1 MNTLAT
7 RLGLL
12 GLFLLAGGALVLGEQ
27 IDLVYF
33 EENGGGGN
41 PRGLYNFDAST
52 GNSTLRTTVSGAKRY
67 FSFDERPSDGMI
79 FAAEVVT
86 GNALW
91 TIDIDTGGLTFECSH
106 YLDTVADVSFDP
118 ATDELYGLMRNA
130 PYGLYTIDPASGGST
145 FIGYVGNGVRTGM
158 TFAPDGTLYGMTLT
172 GTLYTID
179 KTTGGTTLIGGSGD
193 YVSTVEDADFTPDGR
208 LFAVDWSGNL
218 VQIDTA
224 TGHRT
229 LVGTTGM
236 GTGLT
241 GVLGIPEPAAVLLL
255 VLGAGVLLRRR

>member
-1 MNTLAT
+1 MNTSAS

-12 GLFLLAGGALVLGEQ
+12 GLVLLAGGTLVLGEQ

-52 GNSTLRTTVSGAKRY
+52 GNSTLRTTVSGTRRY

-130 PYGLYTIDPASGGST
+130 PYGLYTIDPASGAST
-145 FIGYVGNGVRTGM
+145 FIGNVGNGVRTGM
-158 TFAPDGTLYGMTLT
+158 TFGPDGTLYGMRLD

-193 YVSTVEDADFTPDGR
+193 YVSMVEDADFTPDGR

-218 VQIDTA
+218 IQIEPA

-241 GVLGIPEPAAVLLL
+241 AVLGVPEPSALVLL
-255 VLGAGVLLRRR
+255 VVGAGVLLRRR

>member
-158 TFAPDGTLYGMTLT
+158 TFAPDGTLYGMRLD

-193 YVSTVEDADFTPDGR
+193 YVSMVEDADFTPDGR

-218 VQIDTA
+218 IQIEPA

-241 GVLGIPEPAAVLLL
+241 AVLGVPEPSALVLL
-255 VLGAGVLLRRR
+255 VVGAGVLLRRR

>member
-7 RLGLL
+7 RLGLV
-12 GLFLLAGGALVLGEQ
+12 GLVLLAGGALVLGEQ

-67 FSFDERPSDGMI
+67 FSLEERPSDGMI
-79 FAAEVVT
+79 FAAEVVS

-91 TIDIDTGGLTFECSH
+91 TIDIDTGGLTFECTH
-106 YLDTVADVSFDP
+106 NLNTIADISFDP
-118 ATDELYGLMRNA
+118 ATGELYGLMRNS
-130 PYGLYTIDPASGGST
+130 PFGLYTIDPATGGST
-145 FIGYVGNGVRTGM
+145 FIGNVGNGVRTGM
-158 TFAPDGTLYGMTLT
+158 TFAPDGTLYGMQLD

-179 KTTGGTTLIGGSGD
+179 KTTGATTLIGGSGD
-193 YVSTVEDADFTPDGR
+193 NMSTVEDADFTPDGR

-218 VQIDTA
+218 AQIDTA

-241 GVLGIPEPAAVLLL
+241 AVLGIPEPAAVLLL